1 MTALVSASV
10 AVLVARHLWSP
21 RRSLASRVRPYTLAS
36 RATLGGR
43 ADLRALAAPG
53 TGLVLLG
60 RLVRP
65 VFTRILDR
73 ASRSGHG
80 GSNEG
85 LAMRLRQAG
94 LFEEL
99 GDDGRVVAYR
109 LAQLKTVA
117 LTTSASFAV
126 ALLFRFSTG
135 RALAVVGLGL
145 LVGATRQRGRLD
157 RAVEDRRARMRIEI
171 YTINQLLA
179 MRTRSG
185 GGVIQA
191 VARVVE
197 RGSGEVVAELE
208 EALRLHRNGMRAK
221 ESFLRI
227 GANSPEPY
235 CARTYALLAVAEERG
250 ADLAAGLLA
259 LAEDVREARR
269 EAVKRNAT
277 KRRAAMLIPTIAI
290 LAPVMLLF
298 IAAPLP
304 RIVFGWQ

>member
-43 ADLRALAAPG
+43 ADLRVLAASG

-65 VFTRILDR
+65 VFTRIHR

-80 GSNEG
+80 GSSEA

-117 LTTSASFAV
+117 LTTSASFAF

-171 YTINQLLA
+171 YTVNQLLA

-221 ESFLRI
+221 DSFLRI